1 MADFIAYYRE
11 STDGESG
18 LGIVPGKIHHTT
30 WCFGPLGVCETPA
43 NTSTSANAATDK
55 IVFFIR
61 FLSLRHC
68 CKTSRFPSDAG
79 SVRYY
84 QVP

>member
-1 MADFIAYYRE
+1 
-11 STDGESG
+11 
-18 LGIVPGKIHHTT
+18 
-30 WCFGPLGVCETPA
+30 LGVCETPA